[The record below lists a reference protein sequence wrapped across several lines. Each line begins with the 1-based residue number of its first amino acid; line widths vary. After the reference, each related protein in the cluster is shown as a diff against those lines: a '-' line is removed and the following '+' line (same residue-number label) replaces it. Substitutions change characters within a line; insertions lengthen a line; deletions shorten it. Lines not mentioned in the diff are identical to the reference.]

1 MVSTTSS
8 DPIEQRKFFLKY
20 ARNKPQTRRSLVA
33 IILLLTTLLL
43 ILSVASIAIGARAIP
58 LSHIADVLVHPDS
71 TNITSTIVWDR
82 RVPRT
87 LLALIAGMS
96 LGLAGT
102 LSQALTRN
110 PLADTGALGIN
121 SGAAFAIVIGI
132 AFFNASSSW
141 AFLALALIGAC
152 AAAAVVYSIGTHRA
166 TMAAPVRLVLSGVAL
181 SAILSGIGEGLS
193 LVNPQAFDRLKSW
206 MVGSVD
212 VGTLTPLGIASSGLA
227 CGIVLAIACAHGLNA
242 LALGDAMATSIGA
255 STTRIRFFSFVAI
268 VILAASATAAAGVI
282 VFLGLMVPHI
292 ARWIVGPDL
301 LRVLST
307 SFLLGPLILLMA
319 DIVGRLIVP
328 GEFPAGVVVA
338 FIGAPFLIAYAQS
351 RKGELS

>member
-1 MVSTTSS
+1 MVSTATSS
-8 DPIEQRKFFLKY
+8 SNPHRSFFVKHPRNTQR
-20 ARNKPQTRRSLVA
+20 TRRPLIAVVVLLAVLLVA
-33 IILLLTTLLL
+33 V
-43 ILSVASIAIGARAIP
+43 SVVSVMVGARLIP
-58 LSHIADVLVHPDS
+58 LPEIINAILHPDP
-71 TNITSTIVWDR
+71 TNVSSTIVWDR
-82 RVPRT
+82 RIPRT
-87 LLALIAGMS
+87 LLAIVAGMS

-121 SGAAFAIVIGI
+121 SGAAFAIVVGI
-132 AFFNASSSW
+132 ALFGASSSW
-141 AFLALALIGAC
+141 VFLALALAGAC
-152 AAAAVVYSIGTHRA
+152 AAAAVVYSVGTHRSA
-166 TMAAPVRLVLSGVAL
+166 TADPVRLVLAGVAL

-212 VGTLTPLGIASSGLA
+212 VGTLTPLGIAGAGLA
-227 CGIVLAIACAHGLNA
+227 CGVVLTITCAHGLNA

-255 STTRIRFFSFVAI
+255 STARIRFISFIAV

-282 VFLGLMVPHI
+282 IFLGLMVPHV

-301 LRVLST
+301 PRVLTT
-307 SFLLGPLILLMA
+307 SLLLGPLVLVVA
-319 DIVGRLIVP
+319 DIIGRLIVP
-328 GEFPAGVVVA
+328 GEFPAGVVVS

-351 RKGELS
+351 RKGEM

>member
-1 MVSTTSS
+1 MVSTASS
-8 DPIEQRKFFLKY
+8 NPSPIRGFL
-20 ARNKPQTRRSLVA
+20 RKPQPNVQRTRRSLLVVV
-33 IILLLTTLLL
+33 LLLAVLL
-43 ILSVASIAIGARAIP
+43 VVGSIASVMIGARLIP
-58 LSHIADVLVHPDS
+58 LPEILNALFHPDP
-71 TNITSTIVWDR
+71 TNVSSTIVWDR

-87 LLALIAGMS
+87 LLAIVAGMS

-121 SGAAFAIVIGI
+121 SGAAFAIMVGI
-132 AFFNASSSW
+132 ALFGASSPW
-141 AFLALALIGAC
+141 AFLALALLGAC
-152 AAAAVVYSIGTHRA
+152 GAAAVVYSVGTHRSA
-166 TMAAPVRLVLSGVAL
+166 TADPVRLVLSGVAL

-212 VGTLTPLGIASSGLA
+212 VGTLMPLGIAGVGLA
-227 CGIVLAIACAHGLNA
+227 CGIVLTIACAHGLNA
-242 LALGDAMATSIGA
+242 LALGDAMAISIGA
-255 STTRIRFFSFVAI
+255 STARIRFISFIAV

-282 VFLGLMVPHI
+282 IFLGLMVPHV

-301 LRVLST
+301 PRVLIT
-307 SFLLGPLILLMA
+307 SLLLGPLVLVVA

-328 GEFPAGVVVA
+328 GEFPAGVVVS

-351 RKGELS
+351 RKGDM